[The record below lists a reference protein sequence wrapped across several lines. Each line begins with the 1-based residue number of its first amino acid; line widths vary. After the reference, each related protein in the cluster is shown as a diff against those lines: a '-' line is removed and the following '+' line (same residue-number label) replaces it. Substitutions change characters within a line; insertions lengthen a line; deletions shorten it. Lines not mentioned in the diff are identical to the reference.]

1 MSAIAT
7 HESARVRTVI
17 VEDDPVISRFIQ
29 HCISRHHRAEFVGA
43 FACLHDLLRQTDISP
58 DLLLLDLGLPD
69 IGGLDSIPLLRAR
82 FAEAR
87 VVVITGSQGEGM
99 VLGALREGASGYIV
113 KTGSSRDVA
122 DNVDRVLDGDT
133 VISRPALDTL
143 LNAIRSET
151 SDLNQLTNRER
162 EALLLL
168 RSGQS
173 YKQAAHTMGV
183 SINTLRTH
191 VRTLYR
197 KLGVRSIVEAS
208 TKTQGGVVEPA
219 TRN

>member
-1 MSAIAT
+1 MTIAT
-7 HESARVRTVI
+7 HESARLRTVI
-17 VEDDPVISRFIQ
+17 VEDDPVMSSFLQ
-29 HCISRHHRAEFVGA
+29 NCISRHARAELVGA
-43 FACLHDLLRQTDISP
+43 FSCLQDLMNATAISP
-58 DLLLLDLGLPD
+58 DILLLDVGLPD
-69 IGGLDSIPLLRAR
+69 IDGLDSIPLLRAR
-82 FAEAR
+82 FSEAKL
-87 VVVITGSQGEGM
+87 VVITGNQAEGM

-122 DNVDRVLDGDT
+122 ENVDRVLDGDT
-133 VISRPALDTL
+133 VISPPALVTL
-143 LNAIRSET
+143 LSAIRSET
-151 SDLNQLTNRER
+151 ADLNHLTNRER

-208 TKTQGGVVEPA
+208 TKTQGAAVEPA
-219 TRN
+219 NRN

>member
-1 MSAIAT
+1 MRAIAT
-7 HESARVRTVI
+7 PESARLRTVI

-29 HCISRHHRAEFVGA
+29 TCISRHKRAEFIGA
-43 FACLHDLLRQTDISP
+43 FSCLQDLLCATDLNP
-58 DLLLLDLGLPD
+58 DVLLLDLGLPD

-82 FAEAR
+82 FSAAKLI
-87 VVVITGSQGEGM
+87 VITGSQSEGM

-113 KTGSSRDVA
+113 KTGSSCDVA
-122 DNVDRVLDGDT
+122 VNVDRVLDGDT

-143 LNAIRSET
+143 LSALRSET
-151 SDLNQLTNRER
+151 SDLNQLTKRER
-162 EALLLL
+162 ETLLLL

-183 SINTLRTH
+183 SVNTLRTH

-208 TKTQGGVVEPA
+208 TKTQAAGVEPA

>member
-1 MSAIAT
+1 MSAIAP
-7 HESARVRTVI
+7 HEFSRLRTVI
-17 VEDDPVISRFIQ
+17 VEDDSVFCRFIQ
-29 HCISRHHRAEFVGA
+29 TCITRHHRAEFVGA
-43 FACLHDLLRQTDISP
+43 FSCLHDLLRATDIAP
-58 DLLLLDLGLPD
+58 DILLLDLGLPD

-82 FAEAR
+82 FAEAKL
-87 VVVITGSQGEGM
+87 VVISGNQGEGM

-122 DNVDRVLDGDT
+122 ENVDRVLNGDT

-151 SDLNQLTNRER
+151 AELNQLTTRER

-183 SINTLRTH
+183 SINTLRSH

-208 TKTQGGVVEPA
+208 TKTQTSQAEPT
-219 TRN
+219 TRD